1 MFYDVKTSYDKGLV
15 VKNNS
20 SLINKLFVVC
30 ISEKLEDLY
39 AFNYK
44 PHAQDTLTR
53 QAGWALF
60 DISSEYSRM
69 NIPNNEW
76 VHTTINVDYK
86 VSVVKMI
93 FICCRC
99 LDQPSI
105 WECCTPTSPLP
116 PPPNLT
122 INVECSFSDLWDVS
136 GASPSNLTI
145 NVECSFSDLW
155 DVSGASPSNLTIN
168 VECSFSDLWDVS
180 GASLCAK
187 KCKQR
192 SLGGQLQIQESATTA
207 SSLLFP
213 QGNQGELSFLE

>member
-30 ISEKLEDLY
+30 ISERLEDLY

-86 VSVVKMI
+86 VSAVKMI

-105 WECCTPTSPLP
+105 WECCTPTSPP
-116 PPPNLT
+116 
-122 INVECSFSDLWDVS
+122 
-136 GASPSNLTI
+136 SPQFNHQCWMFLLRSVRRI
-145 NVECSFSDLW
+145 RS
-155 DVSGASPSNLTIN
+155 I
-168 VECSFSDLWDVS
+168 
-180 GASLCAK
+180 SLCQEVQAT
-187 KCKQR
+187 Q
-192 SLGGQLQIQESATTA
+192 SWWAALNSGVGDDFQLSPISTRKPRWTVIPRIISQFGMGMEI
-207 SSLLFP
+207 L
-213 QGNQGELSFLE
+213 